1 MLLTYELTYWHL
13 GNVWLLQ
20 RKVLA
25 LFFVVFVFFIIV
37 LICVIERVDPEK
49 RATVVGSI
57 CVVIGSL
64 MYSSPMTAIVS
75 GFDF

>member
-1 MLLTYELTYWHL
+1 MLLIYKLTFGHL

-25 LFFVVFVFFIIV
+25 LFFVVFAFFLIV
-37 LICVIERVDPEK
+37 LICVIEKVDPVQ

-64 MYSSPMTAIVS
+64 MYSAPMTAIVS
-75 GFDF
+75 GFNF